1 MIASHSQLRD
11 SESQG
16 PKNRQTNCNFFRQE
30 NGVCRNERHIAGGS
44 LRGAGNDAGRNGYPL
59 LLVSLYLT
67 QTQNLRRPIEE
78 SREQQR
84 RLARSS
90 DHYCGNES
98 KFFHCFR
105 FTSFRFERIF
115 GKAVHGLIAS
125 ITADTT

>member
-84 RLARSS
+84 RLPARAITTAVMRVSFFIVFVS
-90 DHYCGNES
+90 PRSGS
-98 KFFHCFR
+98 KEFSER
-105 FTSFRFERIF
+105 QFT
-115 GKAVHGLIAS
+115 A
-125 ITADTT
+125 